1 MRGRKGKGGERRSLI
16 LLVYSLGCFKTLN
29 VTTLIKKFFF
39 NLKENKKKKT
49 KEKDNSSIISLDLT
63 VYGGRN

>member
-29 VTTLIKKFFF
+29 VTTLIKNFFF
-39 NLKENKKKKT
+39 NLKENKKKNKR
-49 KEKDNSSIISLDLT
+49 K
-63 VYGGRN
+63 R